1 MKRELHWL
9 VVVLVRAAVIGV
21 VERTQVTMST
31 MSISMMVASTPTV
44 RAAAIP
50 PMS

>member
-9 VVVLVRAAVIGV
+9 VVVSMTAIIGV
-21 VERTQVTMST
+21 VESTQVPMST